1 MGKVIPMI
9 SKLTKQIIINEA
21 LVALDCFKKTGSRE
35 GFKKWQKEW
44 EEELVE
50 VRKAK
55 GEWDV

>member
-1 MGKVIPMI
+1 MI